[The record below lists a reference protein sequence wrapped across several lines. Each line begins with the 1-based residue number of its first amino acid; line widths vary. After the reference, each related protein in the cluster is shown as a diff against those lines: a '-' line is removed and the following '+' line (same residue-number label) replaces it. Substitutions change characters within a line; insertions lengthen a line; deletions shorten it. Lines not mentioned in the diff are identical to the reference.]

1 MSGRSKSST
10 TADDPSN
17 GKNAKGKAASS
28 LGNLNAAH
36 ASPTGLANAAPNSV
50 PGQLNAYSEAMKSA
64 LSIEDPASRDKAI
77 AAARSQLS
85 QTANKSLST
94 QDIGLVDSM
103 LGIKSAEAEMAGVGR
118 N

>member
-1 MSGRSKSST
+1 M
-10 TADDPSN
+10 
-17 GKNAKGKAASS
+17 
-28 LGNLNAAH
+28 
-36 ASPTGLANAAPNSV
+36 

-64 LSIEDPASRDKAI
+64 LSIQDPVSRDKAI

-94 QDIGLVDSM
+94 KDVGLVDSM
-103 LGIKSAEAEMAGVGR
+103 LGINSTEAQMAGVGR